1 MIYYAPR
8 LACCPF
14 AMTLAKKAN
23 RYLLRTKLTSIKK
36 VDKDL
41 EALFDVNEQGQP
53 TAILCFFEEVS
64 GFYIS
69 IAWVD
74 RAMRC
79 KGVFKRLMDAVVFHA
94 KKNKAKYI
102 NTEVRSKN
110 VRMLEVMSRHWDT
123 SYVFFTKK
131 IG

>member
-8 LACCPF
+8 LSCCPF
-14 AMTLAKKAN
+14 AMALAKKAN
-23 RYLLRTKLTSIKK
+23 RYLVRTKLTSIKK
-36 VDKDL
+36 VDKYL
-41 EALFDVNEQGQP
+41 EALFDVDEHGKP
-53 TAILCFFEEVS
+53 TGILCFFEEET

-74 RAMRC
+74 KSMRC
-79 KGVFKRLMDAVVFHA
+79 KGVFKSLMDAVILHA
-94 KKNKAKYI
+94 KRNKAKYI

>member
-8 LACCPF
+8 LSCCPF
-14 AMTLAKKAN
+14 AMSVAKKAN
-23 RYLLRTKLTSIKK
+23 RYLLRTKLTSIKR

-53 TAILCFFEEVS
+53 TGVLCFFEEVT
-64 GFYIS
+64 GYYIS

-74 RAMRC
+74 KTVRG
-79 KGVFKRLMDAVVFHA
+79 KGVFKRLMDAAILHA
-94 KKNKAKYI
+94 KNNKAKYI